1 MKSGL
6 TIGVAL
12 FILAVLLVLG
22 QLWFSPWSP
31 DVFIKLEMSL
41 GGLLLIDGVVW
52 FAVKE
57 YRDDKATRRGDLD
70 G

>member
-6 TIGVAL
+6 AIGVGL
-12 FILAVLLVLG
+12 FVLGVLLGLA

-57 YRDDKATRRGDLD
+57 YRDGKATRRGDLD